1 MQTKYP
7 KASHRRLPPE
17 EEIEDVDARPQAN
30 IPPVEEIEDVNAR
43 PQANIPPKNP
53 KHVRDLEPSDNETVP
68 PTASHKKAAGPS
80 TSTKPKTG
88 YQSPMDVDTDNEDTH
103 RKAETKSKKKA
114 KVVNS
119 SSSDH
124 SDDDNPRKRPKK
136 SKRQRKSKVVDSSSD
151 DQDSERGK
159 PNRKVSL
166 SSLDSDIEEIQNPK
180 PEQSPEEELGE

>member
-1 MQTKYP
+1 LQTKYP

-30 IPPVEEIEDVNAR
+30 IPP
-43 PQANIPPKNP
+43 KNP
-53 KHVRDLEPSDNETVP
+53 KHVRVLEPSDNETVP

-88 YQSPMDVDTDNEDTH
+88 YQSPMDVDTDNEDTR

-119 SSSDH
+119 SSD
-124 SDDDNPRKRPKK
+124 DDDNPRTRPKK

-151 DQDSERGK
+151 DQVSERGK
-159 PNRKVSL
+159 PDRKVSP